1 MGWFSPYEVVNVSFL
16 PGRNR
21 VKWPYYRMTSL
32 AQHRSVATYLHFLP
46 IMPLPYILSGS
57 EYWVFLTKNQTF
69 SGPDYRG
76 ASMEIYC
83 PWSRR
88 SAATITVPAT
98 PRRAR
103 AGQAAYATRRTVQD
117 QRLLRKRTT
126 TNPPLPDP
134 SLLKLAHHLW
144 TIAPGQDDGCTATHM
159 TDCLL
164 SPYSVSCQ
172 YLQLVT
178 NHKKVI

>member
-1 MGWFSPYEVVNVSFL
+1 MLRPYIKIWEWEWFFGHAVKAISTLGVWSPCLSPIY
-16 PGRNR
+16 
-21 VKWPYYRMTSL
+21 SL
-32 AQHRSVATYLHFLP
+32 AQRSTEYFWKRTKHSLGLTIGERAWKFIAHEAAVLPPSLHK
-46 IMPLPYILSGS
+46 GRH
-57 EYWVFLTKNQTF
+57 
-69 SGPDYRG
+69 YR
-76 ASMEIYC
+76 
-83 PWSRR
+83 R
-88 SAATITVPAT
+88 
-98 PRRAR
+98 R

-172 YLQLVT
+172 YLQLAAS
-178 NHKKVI
+178 

>member
-1 MGWFSPYEVVNVSFL
+1 
-16 PGRNR
+16 
-21 VKWPYYRMTSL
+21 MTVQSKNDHF
-32 AQHRSVATYLHFLP
+32 ARHRLVATYFHPLL
-46 IMPLPYILSGS
+46 IMPLPYILSVS
-57 EYWVFLTKNQTF
+57 EHWVFLKKNHRF

-88 SAATITVPAT
+88 SAATTIA
-98 PRRAR
+98 AR
-103 AGQAAYATRRTVQD
+103 AGQAAAYATRRTVQD

-172 YLQLVT
+172 YLQLAA